1 MKRPVNLFRRLSLTQ
16 QVFALI
22 LLFLAFFAAFFFV
35 FLSKNI
41 DTTLAEQ
48 MYDLMAARQ
57 QPIVNIIQRNAEIL
71 DEDFY
76 EFMSSDTIQ
85 TNCLIQGNQVLAF
98 GDNNTQEHQAVYNF
112 LGSECKDMEKTGV
125 DIKTGTVI
133 IDHIGYYYRIQMR
146 EHLISM
152 WLVSWMRLI
161 RPV

>member
-85 TNCLIQGNQVLAF
+85 TNCLIQRNQVLAF

-112 LGSECKDMEKTGV
+112 LGSECKDMEKQV
-125 DIKTGTVI
+125 
-133 IDHIGYYYRIQMR
+133 
-146 EHLISM
+146 LI
-152 WLVSWMRLI
+152 LKPGPL
-161 RPV
+161 